1 MLDEHRLAGTGRAE
15 HHRDL
20 VVGKAERQ
28 AVQDPHAAEL
38 LDDVDYLDRVLAAVV
53 ALLARVPLV
62 GVVLVGGDAR
72 KDVVLVQVPE
82 VRRGLL
88 VGLGVALL
96 LLGELLELGLPLLAI
111 LAIRLRA
118 RCGPPVVGG
127 VRVLVVESSSAS

>member
-1 MLDEHRLAGTGRAE
+1 MCLMSTRLAGTRRAE

-20 VVGKAERQ
+20 VVGKSQ
-28 AVQDPHAAEL
+28 GKAVQDPHAAEL
-38 LDDVDYLDRVLAAVV
+38 LDDVDDLDRVLAAVV

-82 VRRGLL
+82 VRGRLL
-88 VGLGVALL
+88 IRLGIALL
-96 LLGELLELGLPLLAI
+96 LLGEPFELGLPLLAV

-118 RCGPPVVGG
+118 
-127 VRVLVVESSSAS
+127 